1 MEYNFSVGNNDYT
14 LKYLEE
20 NSILTF
26 EVLNSDGT
34 PTRFHTFTYNKVSSE
49 GTTRANGL
57 QPISDESII
66 NTVIE
71 NFKNFLK
78 TQ

>member
-1 MEYNFSVGNNDYT
+1 MEYNFSVGNNDYI
-14 LKYLEE
+14 LKYFEE
-20 NSILTF
+20 NSVLTF
-26 EVLNSDGT
+26 EVLNFDGT
-34 PTRFHTFTYNKVSSE
+34 LTGFHTSTYNKVSGE
-49 GTTRANGL
+49 RTTRENGL

-66 NTVIE
+66 NLVIE